1 MENYKTLM
9 KEAEDDTNGWE
20 AIPCSWTGR
29 NNTIT
34 MIVPPKAILIHKLK
48 RN

>member
-1 MENYKTLM
+1 M

-20 AIPCSWTGR
+20 DILCSWTAR

-34 MIVPPKAILIHKLK
+34 MTVLPKAILIHKLK